1 MTCFLL
7 VQDAY
12 WLLWEPRFSH
22 KAGGHKEK
30 TKDSQHTMVR
40 SGEELG
46 GFPLTL
52 GEDAQR
58 DVHIASC
65 LGPAE

>member
-12 WLLWEPRFSH
+12 WLLWEPRVSH

-40 SGEELG
+40 SREQLG
-46 GFPLTL
+46 LEKIPEKNAKLKRSFQDGSNSLW
-52 GEDAQR
+52 
-58 DVHIASC
+58 
-65 LGPAE
+65 